1 MYKNFNLKLDNNDS
15 LFTNTISLYSKEG
28 ESLINEHHDIILECE
43 NPDNDEFDGDLVR
56 EKWFPQL
63 HCDIFISHSHQD
75 KDMAIALAG
84 WLKHTFNLKSFID
97 STVWDYC
104 DKLQKQLDDKYCKT
118 DNDLYDYQKRNK
130 TTSHV
135 HIMLTSALTKMLDRT
150 ECIFFLNTNNSIQN
164 QRIVNNK
171 QVSDTYSPWIYHELL
186 MSSTLRVTPP
196 TRFLKQE
203 SAVFENRKDINI
215 FYNVQSYLTKMT
227 PLSSE
232 DIKEWADQYKPE
244 EEWADQYKSE
254 YALKVLYDLK
264 K

>member
-1 MYKNFNLKLDNNDS
+1 MYKKFNLKLDNNDR
-15 LFTNTISLYSKEG
+15 LFTNNISLYSKEG
-28 ESLINEHHDIILECE
+28 ESLINRRHESLIKDLILERE
-43 NPDNDEFDGDLVR
+43 NLDNDEFDGDLVR

-63 HCDIFISHSHQD
+63 HFDIFISHSHQD

-84 WLKHTFNLKSFID
+84 WLKHTFNLESFID

-118 DNDLYDYQKRNK
+118 DNDFYDYQKRNK

-135 HIMLTSALTKMLDRT
+135 HIMLTSALTKMLDQT
-150 ECIFFLNTNNSIQN
+150 ECIFFLNTNHSIPN

-196 TRFLKQE
+196 TRFSKE
-203 SAVFENRKDINI
+203 EGAVFENREDINI
-215 FYNVQSYLTKMT
+215 FYDVQSYLTKMI

-232 DIKEWADQYKPE
+232 DLKEWADQYKSGNP
-244 EEWADQYKSE
+244 
-254 YALKVLYDLK
+254 LNVLYDLK